1 MDERERQRE
10 KCKGGEEQGEKG
22 ETQRPTSTYLMLPAG
37 PGDADSTVLLIH
49 SPSPTS
55 SPVFC
60 SQSLFQLPLCC
71 SICDASRS
79 VSSSSSMT
87 LWIWSLPFLI
97 VRSADAYAECQT
109 VSVSSELK
117 LCAVS
122 NLPHRLGGEG
132 WSLHAMGTGYKK
144 ADRWMWPLYV

>member
-10 KCKGGEEQGEKG
+10 KWKEEGEKG
-22 ETQRPTSTYLMLPAG
+22 ETQRPTSTHLMLPAG

-60 SQSLFQLPLCC
+60 SQSLFLLPLCY
-71 SICDASRS
+71 SICDAPRS

-87 LWIWSLPFLI
+87 LQIWSLPRHV
-97 VRSADAYAECQT
+97 VRSSESYAECQR

-117 LCAVS
+117 LCALC
-122 NLPHRLGGEG
+122 NLPH
-132 WSLHAMGTGYKK
+132 GTG
-144 ADRWMWPLYV
+144 